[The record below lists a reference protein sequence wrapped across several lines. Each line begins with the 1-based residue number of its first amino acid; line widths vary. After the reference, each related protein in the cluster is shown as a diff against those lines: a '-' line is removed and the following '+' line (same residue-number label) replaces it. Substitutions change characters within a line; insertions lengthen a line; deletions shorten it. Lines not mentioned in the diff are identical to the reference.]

1 MIIVDLFINVL
12 YFHSWFK
19 ENVIATTW
27 RDGPY
32 LLVVAFHPNKQ
43 DVNWNLTCMTRDI
56 TLIMN
61 VFYFSVVIL
70 SVCLCYHVSYVYIS
84 VSVVMKG
91 THGFLSVTE
100 WPLMIVSIAYQFFIM
115 CSRCLSCKY
124 KHFQTCNSCF
134 YSLLGS

>member
-1 MIIVDLFINVL
+1 MHLIIVDLFINVL
-12 YFHSWFK
+12 YYRSRFK

-43 DVNWNLTCMTRDI
+43 DVNWNLTCMTHDI

-70 SVCLCYHVSYVYIS
+70 SVRMCYHVSYVYIS

-100 WPLMIVSIAYQFFIM
+100 WPLMIVSIAYQFFYV
-115 CSRCLSCKY
+115 L
-124 KHFQTCNSCF
+124 
-134 YSLLGS
+134 